1 MPTYYEGS
9 VGSVKTQIT
18 REEFSQA
25 WRLDQEKNGRLK
37 NIGVKRAAAVA
48 AFLLVLVWGIP
59 VYSRYFDTIWAP
71 LVLAAGCGFAIFYY
85 GFLLPHWVS
94 QQGEASFDSQ
104 KLLGEPCEIQLY
116 RDSYQ
121 IRNRWETISGHWTDH
136 TACMAVSYT
145 HLDVYK
151 RQSIQ
156 GPCLKWKRI
165 PCAWYPWTATVWL
178 CARKPSQGAKSCTL

>member
-116 RDSYQ
+116 RDSY
-121 IRNRWETISGHWTDH
+121 RSGTVGKPFPAIGRI
-136 TACMAVSYT
+136 TPPV
-145 HLDVYK
+145 
-151 RQSIQ
+151 
-156 GPCLKWKRI
+156 WKRRS
-165 PCAWYPWTATVWL
+165 CSW
-178 CARKPSQGAKSCTL
+178 SQGAGTGTC